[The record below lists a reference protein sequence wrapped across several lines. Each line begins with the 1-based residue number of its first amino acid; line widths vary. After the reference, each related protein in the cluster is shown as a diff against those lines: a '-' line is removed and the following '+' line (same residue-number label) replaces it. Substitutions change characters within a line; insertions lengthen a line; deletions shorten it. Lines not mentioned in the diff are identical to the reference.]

1 VTDAGSWEPLLASGS
16 AGSEPRLIHR
26 EDRPERGGIAVPLP
40 GGLPPALVE
49 ALATA
54 GITELW
60 RHQAEAIEAV
70 RAGRHVGVVSGTAS
84 GKSLVYTVP
93 LVERLLRDPH
103 ARVLYLAPTKA
114 LARDQARRM
123 ADLGLGP
130 ALRLAIVDGDADP
143 AERAR
148 ARREARIVFSN
159 PDSVHH
165 ALCPNH
171 DRWAEWLSGLTAIV
185 VDEAHGYRGV
195 FGSHVAHVL
204 RRLRRVAALYDV
216 APQMIL
222 ASATVGNPREAF
234 AALTGVDVEIFDGDD
249 AAAPARTVG
258 LWNPAL
264 LDPATGRRAPRV
276 AEAANVV
283 AHLVASDLRVI
294 CFAPGRQLVER
305 IVRETREAV
314 ALDDPSVAKTI
325 VPYRAGYTPE
335 VRRDIERRLAAGDI
349 RAVISTSALEVGIDI
364 GDLDCAVVV
373 GFPGSIAALTQQWGR
388 AGRRRDGLGLL
399 ILGEDPLEQWFARHP
414 TALLGRPIEAVALD
428 PSNAA
433 IRMAHLACAAAE
445 APIGPRDASILG
457 IEMVEAAE
465 DLADDPAAEFTALP
479 AGVIWAGTDN
489 PTARVGLRNAGID
502 RVAIIDGEAGV
513 VLGDADADRAAA
525 TLHPGAVHLHLGD
538 RYRVETLD
546 LEHGEAVVLPFDGDW
561 YTVARSTSEIHLPE
575 ADEERWLGSARAT
588 LGTAVVTTRV
598 TGFQRRRLDD
608 HALIDQTP
616 LDLPPRTFTATA
628 LWISPPPTRDE
639 PDLGRLHAVEHLLTS
654 ALPLAVPCDAGDLA
668 GVSAIFHGDVGG
680 PAVILHETHPG
691 GIGILREALVRLESI
706 ATTARQIVEACPCE
720 TGCPSCIQRFTC
732 PTLNEPLDKAGA
744 IELLAVLTD

>member
-1 VTDAGSWEPLLASGS
+1 
-16 AGSEPRLIHR
+16 
-26 EDRPERGGIAVPLP
+26 
-40 GGLPPALVE
+40 
-49 ALATA
+49 
-54 GITELW
+54 
-60 RHQAEAIEAV
+60 
-70 RAGRHVGVVSGTAS
+70 
-84 GKSLVYTVP
+84 
-93 LVERLLRDPH
+93 
-103 ARVLYLAPTKA
+103 
-114 LARDQARRM
+114 M
-123 ADLGLGP
+123 
-130 ALRLAIVDGDADP
+130 
-143 AERAR
+143 
-148 ARREARIVFSN
+148 
-159 PDSVHH
+159 
-165 ALCPNH
+165 
-171 DRWAEWLSGLTAIV
+171 
-185 VDEAHGYRGV
+185 
-195 FGSHVAHVL
+195 
-204 RRLRRVAALYDV
+204 
-216 APQMIL
+216 
-222 ASATVGNPREAF
+222 
-234 AALTGVDVEIFDGDD
+234 
-249 AAAPARTVG
+249 
-258 LWNPAL
+258 
-264 LDPATGRRAPRV
+264 
-276 AEAANVV
+276 
-283 AHLVASDLRVI
+283 
-294 CFAPGRQLVER
+294 
-305 IVRETREAV
+305 RETREAV
-314 ALDDPSVAKTI
+314 ALDDPTIAGAI

-335 VRRDIERRLAAGDI
+335 VRREIERRLAAGDI

-373 GFPGSIAALTQQWGR
+373 GFPGSIAALTQEWGR

-414 TALLGRPIEAVALD
+414 TALLDRPVEAIALD

-457 IEMVEAAE
+457 IEMVEAAG

-489 PTARVGLRNAGID
+489 PTARVGLRNAGIA

-639 PDLGRLHAVEHLLTS
+639 PDLG
-654 ALPLAVPCDAGDLA
+654 
-668 GVSAIFHGDVGG
+668 
-680 PAVILHETHPG
+680 
-691 GIGILREALVRLESI
+691 
-706 ATTARQIVEACPCE
+706 
-720 TGCPSCIQRFTC
+720 GCMRWSTC
-732 PTLNEPLDKAGA
+732 
-744 IELLAVLTD
+744 

>member
-1 VTDAGSWEPLLASGS
+1 MTDAGSWEPLLASGS

-234 AALTGVDVEIFDGDD
+234 AALTGVDV
-249 AAAPARTVG
+249 
-258 LWNPAL
+258 
-264 LDPATGRRAPRV
+264 
-276 AEAANVV
+276 
-283 AHLVASDLRVI
+283 
-294 CFAPGRQLVER
+294 
-305 IVRETREAV
+305 
-314 ALDDPSVAKTI
+314 
-325 VPYRAGYTPE
+325 
-335 VRRDIERRLAAGDI
+335 
-349 RAVISTSALEVGIDI
+349 
-364 GDLDCAVVV
+364 
-373 GFPGSIAALTQQWGR
+373 
-388 AGRRRDGLGLL
+388 
-399 ILGEDPLEQWFARHP
+399 
-414 TALLGRPIEAVALD
+414 
-428 PSNAA
+428 
-433 IRMAHLACAAAE
+433 
-445 APIGPRDASILG
+445 
-457 IEMVEAAE
+457 
-465 DLADDPAAEFTALP
+465 
-479 AGVIWAGTDN
+479 
-489 PTARVGLRNAGID
+489 
-502 RVAIIDGEAGV
+502 
-513 VLGDADADRAAA
+513 
-525 TLHPGAVHLHLGD
+525 
-538 RYRVETLD
+538 
-546 LEHGEAVVLPFDGDW
+546 
-561 YTVARSTSEIHLPE
+561 
-575 ADEERWLGSARAT
+575 
-588 LGTAVVTTRV
+588 
-598 TGFQRRRLDD
+598 
-608 HALIDQTP
+608 
-616 LDLPPRTFTATA
+616 
-628 LWISPPPTRDE
+628 
-639 PDLGRLHAVEHLLTS
+639 
-654 ALPLAVPCDAGDLA
+654 
-668 GVSAIFHGDVGG
+668 
-680 PAVILHETHPG
+680 
-691 GIGILREALVRLESI
+691 
-706 ATTARQIVEACPCE
+706 
-720 TGCPSCIQRFTC
+720 
-732 PTLNEPLDKAGA
+732 
-744 IELLAVLTD
+744 